1 MADLQTSVEIEDG
14 VVSGTLTTADLSALG
29 YDDPGYFLV
38 LEAGNS
44 NEVEGVTYT
53 CSLTDDE
60 GTTSL
65 ELDEDGI
72 VIIPVTS
79 TDATVTFTATKEGYV
94 TDTTV
99 LSLEDLTLTPAAD
112 PEPTPEPSDDE
123 QQGGT

>member
-1 MADLQTSVEIEDG
+1 MADLQDDVTITDG
-14 VVSGTLTTADLSALG
+14 VVSGTLTAADLSALG

-38 LEAGNS
+38 LAAS
-44 NEVEGVTYT
+44 NENSVTGVTYT
-53 CSLTDDE
+53 CSLTDGE

-79 TDATVTFTATKEGYV
+79 TDATVTFTATKEGYN

-99 LSLEDLTLTPAAD
+99 LSLADLELA
-112 PEPTPEPSDDE
+112 E
-123 QQGGT
+123 

>member
-1 MADLQTSVEIEDG
+1 MADLQANVAISSG

-29 YDDPGYFLV
+29 YEDPGYFLV
-38 LEAGNS
+38 LAASNS
-44 NEVEGVTYT
+44 NSVAGVTYT
-53 CSLTDDE
+53 CSLTDGE

-94 TDTTV
+94 TDETV
-99 LSLEDLTLTPAAD
+99 LSLADLELA
-112 PEPTPEPSDDE
+112 E
-123 QQGGT
+123 